1 MLIRPSTLSWIFL
14 FLLLSGCTKPAV
26 TNPVAPINPV
36 PPVNNLPVDSASV
49 IYLSAGYS
57 NDLFAIDPANG
68 NILWSAK
75 VSGTANTSAA
85 YSEGTIMV
93 KGYDNGQSEDISAFG
108 IDGKPKWSFHL
119 PGNFEAP
126 EQIALMATGG
136 VVYTQDLEHIY
147 AINVSDGSVKWTF
160 EKTDPSGMGSGTCI
174 LKNHVLY
181 AMSYHS
187 YLYALDE
194 LTGNLQWVE
203 DMGSQLCTPFI
214 SEDSF
219 FVADGQE
226 ILIYNSHTGQL
237 KKNIPGF
244 PTGGPINIQ
253 YGRIFSFDGKSTDTA
268 TFTQAYPFFSFEPRF
283 IPSGSSYPIVAD
295 SMVILPY
302 GIYNAFTGNFIC
314 KPPSMFDAGSSGGY
328 LCGATYLNHIL
339 YYTTGE
345 RSAYDGGGAEHH
357 YSDVYAYDVRSQT
370 LLWQKTI
377 QSTNIF
383 DVEPCI
389 VTKSGMVYRGIYSFK

>member
-147 AINVSDGSVKWTF
+147 
-160 EKTDPSGMGSGTCI
+160 
-174 LKNHVLY
+174 
-181 AMSYHS
+181 
-187 YLYALDE
+187 
-194 LTGNLQWVE
+194 
-203 DMGSQLCTPFI
+203 
-214 SEDSF
+214 SF